1 MKRELL
7 QDIVS
12 PFKNVLKRNKSR
24 TLRLNDLEITEN
36 LETIHMHNMSKAHLQ
51 KYEND

>member
-1 MKRELL
+1 MKRDLL

-24 TLRLNDLEITEN
+24 TPMLNDLEITEN
-36 LETIHMHNMSKAHLQ
+36 REIIHMHIMYKAHHQ
-51 KYEND
+51 KYKSD